1 MKYLY
6 LDTVIKERGFSRKE
20 VAKAIGLSYNA
31 LSKRITGYVEFDL
44 GELRAIAKY
53 LGLTHDE
60 FGFIFLK

>member
-6 LDTVIKERGFSRKE
+6 LDTVIKERGFSRKD

-44 GELRAIAKY
+44 NELRAIRKY
-53 LGLTHDE
+53 LSLTNEE